1 MNRMLMILGVLLIG
15 ILFSCGTAD
24 EIVNDVVTMPAVSDA
39 DEMAAEG
46 TEEPIAEEQMEKIIV
61 DDATDEVVPTSL
73 TFSVT
78 PMSVRSP
85 AVGQQFTVNV
95 DIAIGENVAGY
106 QASLAFDATALR
118 YVSRSNGDYLP
129 PGAFVVPTGNVVDQV
144 LLSAQALVGTSD
156 GNGTLATVTFEVVA
170 VKRSSLQLSD
180 AIVTDPN
187 GVTTSAALEHA
198 EVVP

>member
-1 MNRMLMILGVLLIG
+1 MNSMLVILGVLLIG
-15 ILFSCGTAD
+15 SFFGCDTTSEMVD
-24 EIVNDVVTMPAVSDA
+24 DVISMPAVSEA
-39 DEMAAEG
+39 DGM
-46 TEEPIAEEQMEKIIV
+46 TAEERMEEMIV
-61 DDATDEVVPTSL
+61 GDATDEVAPTSL

-78 PMSVRSP
+78 PMSVHSP

-95 DIAIGENVAGY
+95 DIALGENVAGY
-106 QASLAFDATALR
+106 QVSLAFDATALR

-129 PGAFVVPTGNVVDQV
+129 PGAFVVPTGNVVDRV
-144 LLSAQALVGTSD
+144 LLSAQALAGTSD

-180 AIVTDPN
+180 AIVTDFN
-187 GVTTSAALEHA
+187 GVTTSAAVEHA